1 MEDHYKDGNISP
13 LKESR
18 AEIDTIDSEILA
30 LFQKRMDLCAKIG
43 EEKQAH
49 GLPLEHPEREREIL
63 LKVTKDSPSDLAA
76 SARMLFST
84 LFELSKA
91 YQRRLTP
98 KGSEFARTL
107 QLAAENAE
115 HKFPESARIACCGL
129 PGAYAQIAADRMF
142 PLADISYFNSFSAVF
157 QAVEKDF
164 CSYGVLPVENSS
176 AGTVDA
182 VYDLMKDHKFYIV
195 RSLRLKVRHSLLLP
209 PGVELAGVKEVISH
223 EQALK
228 QCSIR
233 LNQFGDIKQTT
244 APSTA
249 WAARYAATCGR
260 KDVAVIASPEC
271 APLYGLTLAERSIQ
285 NNDFNFTRFI
295 CISKKPEIYHGS
307 DRISIMAALPHK
319 AGSLNSLLSR
329 FAALGLN
336 LTKLESRPIPGEDF
350 EYLFYFDFEA
360 DLMNEEVRSLLAEL
374 SEESENFVFL
384 GNYRCL

>member
-1 MEDHYKDGNISP
+1 M
-13 LKESR
+13 
-18 AEIDTIDSEILA
+18 
-30 LFQKRMDLCAKIG
+30 
-43 EEKQAH
+43 
-49 GLPLEHPEREREIL
+49 
-63 LKVTKDSPSDLAA
+63 
-76 SARMLFST
+76 
-84 LFELSKA
+84 
-91 YQRRLTP
+91 
-98 KGSEFARTL
+98 
-107 QLAAENAE
+107 
-115 HKFPESARIACCGL
+115 
-129 PGAYAQIAADRMF
+129 
-142 PLADISYFNSFSAVF
+142 
-157 QAVEKDF
+157 EKDF

-209 PGVELAGVKEVISH
+209 PGVKLAGVKEVISH

-249 WAARYAATCGR
+249 WAARYAAACGR

-360 DLMNEEVRSLLAEL
+360 DLMNKEVRSLLAEL